1 MPSNTGDTA
10 LENLTKILVAN
21 ALDMAVSSSWEGHS
35 GLNRAKMAYLIA
47 FRWLPGGAYGFRCH
61 RLEVRLIVSWR
72 VATTPARHLPHG
84 RDLNSVVQHDQKL
97 AAISLRYGW
106 PRGQQS
112 GNARQTI
119 IVVLPS
125 EGETFSRCLPLTTS

>member
-97 AAISLRYGW
+97 AGREDNNLATHDKQSLWFCPPKERL
-106 PRGQQS
+106 S
-112 GNARQTI
+112 HAAF
-119 IVVLPS
+119 L
-125 EGETFSRCLPLTTS
+125 